1 MKKVKQLESLFQ
13 LGLCYENLDEYD
25 KAINSF
31 NELLRRYPKS
41 LLSKNA
47 EKKIMALEETIKKQE
62 LNEQQNTKMQ
72 ADDKQQI
79 IDNIEESNKETELVD
94 GEQNEE

>member
-1 MKKVKQLESLFQ
+1 M
-13 LGLCYENLDEYD
+13 
-25 KAINSF
+25 
-31 NELLRRYPKS
+31 
-41 LLSKNA
+41 SKNA
-47 EKKIMALEETIKKQE
+47 EKDNGFRRNNKKQE